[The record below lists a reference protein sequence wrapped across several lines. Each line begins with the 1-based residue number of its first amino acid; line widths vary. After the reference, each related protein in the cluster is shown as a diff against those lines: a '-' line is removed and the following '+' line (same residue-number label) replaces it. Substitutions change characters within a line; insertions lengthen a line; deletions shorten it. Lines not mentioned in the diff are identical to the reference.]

1 MEPLAPLKQRTL
13 KDGKKK
19 PNLCPEVLKKL
30 HEKKELRT
38 KLQETMAVGKMDY
51 NLLEAYKKCRNQ
63 CSNMIKSSHRKQ
75 QGTNITEATS
85 INDVWKIVNS
95 ILTQRESAKLII
107 QVKGPI
113 KGKYEDPE
121 LVSNELN
128 NWFKEKVEGLV
139 IKIDK
144 TRLKDPFSKITRK
157 LENRNLKFTL
167 QPVDVIQVL
176 TVLKNLK
183 KKDKLWFGR
192 HFI

>member
-1 MEPLAPLKQRTL
+1 M
-13 KDGKKK
+13 
-19 PNLCPEVLKKL
+19 VKL
-30 HEKKELRT
+30 
-38 KLQETMAVGKMDY
+38 
-51 NLLEAYKKCRNQ
+51 
-63 CSNMIKSSHRKQ
+63 SHRKQ

-85 INDVWKIVNS
+85 INDMWKIVNS
-95 ILTQRESAKLII
+95 ILTPRESAKLTI

-144 TRLKDPFSKITRK
+144 TRLQDPFSRITRK
-157 LENRNLKFTL
+157 LEGRNLKFSL
-167 QPVDVIQVL
+167 QPVDINQVL

-183 KKDKLWFGR
+183 EKDKLWFG
-192 HFI
+192 

>member
-1 MEPLAPLKQRTL
+1 
-13 KDGKKK
+13 
-19 PNLCPEVLKKL
+19 
-30 HEKKELRT
+30 
-38 KLQETMAVGKMDY
+38 
-51 NLLEAYKKCRNQ
+51 
-63 CSNMIKSSHRKQ
+63 MIKSSHRKQ
-75 QGTNITEATS
+75 QGTNIIEATS
-85 INDVWKIVNS
+85 INEMWKIVNS
-95 ILTQRESAKLII
+95 ILTPRESAKLTI

-167 QPVDVIQVL
+167 QPVDVNQVL
-176 TVLKNLK
+176 TVLKDLK
-183 KKDKLWFGR
+183 KKTSCGLDGISSELLKECKEEVAGPLTIIIKLQ
-192 HFI
+192 